1 MTTLNET
8 TQMTGTNSIEK
19 EITLRAPRER
29 VWRALT
35 DAQEFGAWFGMTL
48 DGSFQQGQAIRGRMS
63 NPKYAH
69 FDIEFVVETIA
80 PQHLFSYRWHPYA
93 IDQNVDFSKE
103 RRTLVE
109 FHLSDAPDGTMLR
122 VIESGFDH
130 VPAGRRAEAFQMNTK
145 GWTAQVENIRR
156 HVEK

>member
-1 MTTLNET
+1 MTTQTDT
-8 TQMTGTNSIEK
+8 TQMTDTNSIEK

-35 DAQEFGAWFGMTL
+35 DAQEFGTWFGITL
-48 DGSFQQGQAIRGRMS
+48 DGSFKEGQAIHGRMS

-69 FDIEFVVETIA
+69 IDVEFVVETIA
-80 PQHLFSYRWHPYA
+80 PQKIFSYRWHPYA
-93 IDQNVDFSKE
+93 IDQDTDFSKE
-103 RRTLVE
+103 QRTLVE
-109 FHLSDAPDGTMLR
+109 FHLSDAPEGTMLR

-130 VPAGRRAEAFQMNTK
+130 VPAGRRAEAFLMNSK

>member
-1 MTTLNET
+1 MTTIT
-8 TQMTGTNSIEK
+8 DSAQMTDTNTIAK

-48 DGSFQQGQAIRGRMS
+48 DGSFKEGQAIKGRMS

-69 FDIEFVVETIA
+69 IDVEFVVQAIA
-80 PQHLFSYRWHPYA
+80 PRELFSYRWHPYA
-93 IDQNVDFSKE
+93 IAQNVDFSKE
-103 RRTLVE
+103 QKTLVE
-109 FHLSDAPDGTMLR
+109 FHLSDAPEGTMLR

-130 VPAGRRAEAFQMNTK
+130 VPAGRRAEAFLMNGK

-156 HVEK
+156 YVEK